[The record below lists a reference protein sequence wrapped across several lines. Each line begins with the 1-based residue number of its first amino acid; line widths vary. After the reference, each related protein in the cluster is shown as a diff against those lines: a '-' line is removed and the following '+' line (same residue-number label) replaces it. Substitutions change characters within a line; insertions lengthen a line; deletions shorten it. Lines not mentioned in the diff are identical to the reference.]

1 MMFGL
6 YMKYLLFFIV
16 LVIIFGKI
24 IMIFNNIVVYNYKK
38 FVIYKLIYQKY
49 LNNIKIIKFEF

>member
-38 FVIYKLIYQKY
+38 FVIYKLIY
-49 LNNIKIIKFEF
+49 